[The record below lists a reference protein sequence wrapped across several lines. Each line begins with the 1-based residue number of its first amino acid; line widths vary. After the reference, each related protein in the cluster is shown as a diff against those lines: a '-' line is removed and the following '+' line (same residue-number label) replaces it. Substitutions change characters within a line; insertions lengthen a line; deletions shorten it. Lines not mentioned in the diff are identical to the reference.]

1 MKKYLLAI
9 FVVIGTL
16 HAHTGM
22 AQSKNTLKQLKM
34 KGNVSAFSES
44 VYVAHDTVLR
54 PDQVPV
60 SKTVYNFNEAGRLVS
75 SCYYDA
81 KGKVRYYTTYRID
94 SLTGL
99 KMEERSC
106 YPDSSFK
113 EKSVYKYDVQ
123 GNMIEE
129 KIYDHADSTKPAV
142 VNRYDPKS
150 KDEPEFDSDEEKVN
164 IVISTK
170 QKSPDKM
177 GNWQIEVKYEKKLP
191 IAICKREITYF
202 EKKEGE

>member
-1 MKKYLLAI
+1 MNKTMIGVLL
-9 FVVIGTL
+9 L
-16 HAHTGM
+16 TGATYAPKCG
-22 AQSKNTLKQLKM
+22 AQSKNTLKQLKL
-34 KGNVSAFSES
+34 KGEVSSYTES
-44 VYVAHDTVLR
+44 VYVAHDTVLH
-54 PDQVPV
+54 PDQIPV
-60 SKTVYNFNEAGRLVS
+60 SKTVYTFNERGRLVS
-75 SCYYDA
+75 SCYYDI

-106 YPDSSFK
+106 YPDSTFK
-113 EKSVYKYDVQ
+113 EKTVYKYDVQ
-123 GNMIEE
+123 GNMLEE
-129 KIYDHADSTKPAV
+129 KIFDHADSTKPAV

-150 KDEPEFDSDEEKVN
+150 KDEPEFDSDEEKVD

-170 QKSPDKM
+170 QKEPDKM

-191 IAICKREITYF
+191 IAITKREITYF